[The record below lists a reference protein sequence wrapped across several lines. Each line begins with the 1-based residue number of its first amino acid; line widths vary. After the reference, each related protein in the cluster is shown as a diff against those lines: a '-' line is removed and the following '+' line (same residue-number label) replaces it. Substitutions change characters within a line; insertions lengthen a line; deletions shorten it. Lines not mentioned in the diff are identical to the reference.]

1 MIELL
6 TDVSLVTLDLD
17 EESSFSPV
25 SILQS
30 NDGIVESWQ
39 IASMLYPLAGAF
51 SCSVLSQPAVKGM
64 NIFTARARYSPRAGD
79 ILFDQ

>member
-25 SILQS
+25 AVLQG

-39 IASMLYPLAGAF
+39 IASMLYTIRPPLGTKKKRNENE
-51 SCSVLSQPAVKGM
+51 LNP
-64 NIFTARARYSPRAGD
+64 I
-79 ILFDQ
+79 